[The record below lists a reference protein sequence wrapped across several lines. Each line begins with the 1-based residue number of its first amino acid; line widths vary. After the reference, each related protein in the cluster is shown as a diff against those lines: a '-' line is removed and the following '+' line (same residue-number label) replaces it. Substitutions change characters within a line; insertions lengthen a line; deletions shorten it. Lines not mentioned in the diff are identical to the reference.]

1 MYCQYKME
9 DHKKNSNENDDTKD
23 FQWMV
28 HKLIETTS
36 SLKNAL
42 ENVEKSALE
51 VGIEA
56 VKIIGKEA
64 VKISENIPEESQRM
78 MIEGIT
84 KAAFGAITL
93 FGNILKTTLETTK
106 GSGDHEGQQ
115 PVAPQEGKLPSC
127 EGKVEKPHSHECNG
141 EVCVL

>member
-1 MYCQYKME
+1 ME
-9 DHKKNSNENDDTKD
+9 EHKKNTNENDDTKD
-23 FQWMV
+23 FQGMV

-51 VGIEA
+51 LGVEA

-64 VKISENIPEESQRM
+64 IKISENIPEESQKM
-78 MIEGIT
+78 MVEGIT
-84 KAAFGAITL
+84 KAAFGAIAL

-115 PVAPQEGKLPSC
+115 PAASQERSLPPC
-127 EGKVEKPHSHECNG
+127 EGKVEKPRAHECDG
-141 EVCVL
+141 EVCLL

>member
-1 MYCQYKME
+1 ME
-9 DHKKNSNENDDTKD
+9 DHKKNSKENDDTKD
-23 FQWMV
+23 FQGMV

-51 VGIEA
+51 LGIEA

-78 MIEGIT
+78 MVEGIT
-84 KAAFGAITL
+84 KAAFGAIAL

-106 GSGDHEGQQ
+106 GSGDHVGQQ
-115 PVAPQEGKLPSC
+115 PVAPQEGSLPSC
-127 EGKVEKPHSHECNG
+127 EGKVEKPNGHECDG